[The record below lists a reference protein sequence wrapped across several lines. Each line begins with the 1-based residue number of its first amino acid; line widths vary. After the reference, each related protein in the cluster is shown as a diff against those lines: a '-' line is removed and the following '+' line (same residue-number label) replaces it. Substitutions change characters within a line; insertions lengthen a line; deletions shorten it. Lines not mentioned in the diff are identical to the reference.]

1 MMWVSLA
8 FLAAMIIAVVSF
20 RLGFT
25 AGRRSSSSV
34 NGSNGDTRIDA
45 LEMLSRST
53 PPSERESAT
62 AETPPRDDFDKR
74 EQARHIFQQLKQLE
88 KMRTDG
94 VLTDIEYS
102 EKRTELL
109 KDR

>member
-8 FLAAMIIAVVSF
+8 FLAAVMIAVVSF

-25 AGRRSSSSV
+25 EGRRSSSV
-34 NGSNGDTRIDA
+34 NGSNGDDRIDA
-45 LEMLSRST
+45 LEMLSR
-53 PPSERESAT
+53 PAPLSERESPA
-62 AETPPRDDFDKR
+62 AETPPRGDFDKR